1 MWKFLS
7 KASMEAAICWWQQA
21 SACLVCVAW
30 FGSGRWGL
38 ATSFWLQCCCLCAL
52 SAVSVLD
59 LVLCSSVRSILCCP
73 PTCASVHAYR
83 CVCLCWF
90 GSGCHSLQGAVQP
103 TQGKGELGLQDLHRV
118 TEWLGLEGTLE
129 TTQFQPPPPWAP
141 PTSRPP
147 KVPPSLTLSISRDG
161 PSIAPLVHLC
171 PHSEKCPSISNLNLP
186 SFSLKPLPLVLSL
199 QGCVCVY
206 ILDRLGNLIPYF
218 SLVSQPLLEAG
229 R

>member
-1 MWKFLS
+1 MSPGL
-7 KASMEAAICWWQQA
+7 
-21 SACLVCVAW
+21 
-30 FGSGRWGL
+30 GL
-38 ATSFWLQCCCLCAL
+38 AGGAWLRASGSSAAACAL
-52 SAVSVLD
+52 YLQF
-59 LVLCSSVRSILCCP
+59 LCWILCCSAVLEVFFVVLP
-73 PTCASVHAYR
+73 LVQASVHAYR

-103 TQGKGELGLQDLHRV
+103 TQGKGELGLQDLHRI

-129 TTQFQPPPPWAP
+129 TTQFQPPPTMG
-141 PTSRPP
+141 TSHQIRPP